1 MTNLFKLGLR
11 GKTIFLLAGLISLVL
26 IITSM
31 TSYWQSRRITE
42 EKVIELEQSKL
53 FLLKEEIESGL
64 DNHYKNLLTLR
75 DVPPVQAI
83 IRARANRN
91 IDPESGDT
99 LQQWQQ
105 RLTVIFIAFL
115 NTHPEY
121 QQIRYINAAGDEL
134 IRAQTGE
141 NGEVE
146 VVADENLQNKFASL
160 YVSEALKLEPD
171 EAYYS
176 DVTLNREHDVIQV
189 PHLPVLRMATPV
201 HSKAKQILGLIVINI
216 ATEKLFSA
224 VRSEDNGLLRSIV
237 DERGYYL
244 KHDNPEE
251 TFGFDL
257 GFDYRFHN
265 NEPELAVLAI
275 TKEQFFRRHSDHSN
289 ELDGFQKIYFAP
301 NDSDRYWLLTLNI
314 PEHVVFSGVNS
325 ALNNSL
331 LISLLVG
338 LISLLIIAWYISRK
352 ILTPIVNLAS
362 AASKLQEGDLTVR
375 VDETSADDEFGTLYS
390 AINAFAKNQQHST
403 ATLEREVE
411 LQTKRLSTV
420 IDNIVDGIITIDE
433 RGLIKSFNPAAKLI
447 FGYSDAEV
455 IGQNVNILMPE
466 PFHNKHNSYLE
477 HYHKTGEKKILGVG
491 SGREV
496 LGLRKDG
503 STFQMDLAVNEI
515 VFDGVKHFVGIIR
528 DITERK
534 QAELEVKRSES
545 LMRALFEL
553 SPVGIALNDFE
564 TGDFLELNQSLLKPT
579 GYSREEFVNLSYWDI
594 TPKDY
599 EIEEA
604 KQLEGLKSTG
614 RYGPYEKEYINNNG
628 ERYPVLLNGML
639 VEDPSTGKKMIWS
652 IIEDI
657 TDRKKSELA
666 LIQARD
672 NAEQAVQT
680 KSEFLARMSHE
691 IRTPMNGVLGM
702 LGLLQNTELS
712 NDQQHRLTIAQS
724 SAQSLL
730 TLINDILDFSKV
742 DAGKMDLEHL
752 DFNLRDMLGEFAE
765 AMGHQAQE
773 KELELVIDMKQ
784 VNESFVKG
792 DPGRLR
798 QILTNIVGNS
808 IKFTSAGEIVIR
820 TELHAIN
827 DQLWKFICHIT
838 DTGVGIPEDK
848 ISNLFDSFSQV
859 DATTTRKYGGTGLG
873 LAIVKKL
880 CKLMDGDI
888 SVSSV
893 PDKGSC
899 FSFDVQLQK
908 SDKSQQVMPPIDM
921 HKLKFLVVD
930 DNATNREVLR
940 GQLEHWG
947 SSVVE
952 ADSGQQ
958 ALAIC
963 NEYAEK
969 KDKDFI
975 DIALLDMQM
984 PNMDGA
990 DLARQLKEDKSFSEI
1005 KLVMMT
1011 SMEYQGEEKYFSDLG
1026 FDAYF
1031 PKPTTTSDLF
1041 YALSVVAGDGEA
1053 SQLTTHRLHESI
1065 HLNQETTAE
1074 FEKTAFSNMR
1084 ILLVEDN
1091 HVNQLVAT
1099 GILKGQGFK
1108 LVDVATNGLEA
1119 IASLQNAPDDAPY
1132 SIVLM
1137 DCQMPEMDGYEASRQ
1152 IRAGSAGERN
1162 KSISII
1168 AMTANVMTGDRDKCI
1183 ESGMNDYIPK
1193 PVEPEAL
1200 IMKLQQWLSY

>member
-1 MTNLFKLGLR
+1 
-11 GKTIFLLAGLISLVL
+11 
-26 IITSM
+26 M

-53 FLLKEEIESGL
+53 FLLKDEIESGL
-64 DNHYKNLLTLR
+64 NNHYKNLLTLR

-83 IRARANRN
+83 IRSRANSN

-99 LQQWQQ
+99 LQQWRQ
-105 RLTVIFIAFL
+105 RLEVIFIAFL

-121 QQIRYINAAGDEL
+121 QQIRYIDAAGDEI
-134 IRAQTGE
+134 IRVQSGQ
-141 NGEVE
+141 NGEVQI
-146 VVADENLQNKFASL
+146 VAEENLQNKFASL
-160 YVSEALKLEPD
+160 YVSETLKLAPD
-171 EAYYS
+171 KAYYS
-176 DVTLNREHDVIQV
+176 DVTLNREHNVIQV

-201 HSKAKQILGLIVINI
+201 HIKDKQIFGLIVINI

-224 VRSEDNGLLRSIV
+224 VRSEANGLLRSIV

-244 KHDNPEE
+244 KHNNIEK

-257 GFDYRFHN
+257 GFDYRFQN
-265 NEPELAVLAI
+265 IEPELAVLAV
-275 TKEQFFRRHSDHSN
+275 TNEQYFRKHSSHGN
-289 ELDGFQKIYFAP
+289 ELDGFQKIYFAS
-301 NDSDRYWLLTLNI
+301 NDHDRYWLLTLNI
-314 PEHVVFSGVNS
+314 PEHVVFSAVNS

-331 LISLLVG
+331 LVSLFIGLVT
-338 LISLLIIAWYISRK
+338 LLIIAWYISRK
-352 ILTPIVNLAS
+352 ILTPIVNLAA
-362 AASKLQEGDLTVR
+362 AASQLQGGDLTVR
-375 VDETSADDEFGTLYS
+375 VDETSAEDEFSTLYS

-403 ATLEREVE
+403 AMLEKEVT

-420 IDNIVDGIITIDE
+420 IDNILDGIITIDE
-433 RGLIKSFNPAAKLI
+433 QGLIKSFNPAAKQI
-447 FGYSDAEV
+447 FGYSDADV
-455 IGQNVNILMPE
+455 IGQNVKILMPE
-466 PFHNKHNSYLE
+466 PYHNEHDSYLE
-477 HYHKTGEKKILGVG
+477 NYRKTGNKKIIGID
-491 SGREV
+491 SGRE
-496 LGLRKDG
+496 LMGRRKDG
-503 STFQMDLAVNEI
+503 CTFQMELAVNEI

-545 LMRALFEL
+545 LMRGLFEL
-553 SPVGIALNDFE
+553 SPVGISLNDYE
-564 TGDFLELNQSLLKPT
+564 TGDFLELNQSLLTPT
-579 GYSREEFVNLSYWDI
+579 GYSREEFINLSYWDI

-599 EIEEA
+599 ELEEA
-604 KQLEGLKSTG
+604 RQLENLKNTG
-614 RYGPYEKEYINNNG
+614 RYGPYEKEYIKKNR

-639 VEDPSTGKKMIWS
+639 VEDPTTGKKMIWS
-652 IIEDI
+652 IVEDI

-666 LIQARD
+666 LIQALD
-672 NAEQAVQT
+672 NAEKAVQT

-702 LGLLQNTELS
+702 LGLLQNTELT

-742 DAGKMDLEHL
+742 DAGKMDLEYL

-765 AMGHQAQE
+765 AMGYQAQE
-773 KELELVIDMKQ
+773 KDLELVIDMKQ
-784 VNESFVKG
+784 VDESFVKG

-808 IKFTSAGEIVIR
+808 IKFTSTGEIIIR
-820 TELHAIN
+820 TELHTIN
-827 DQLWKFICHIT
+827 DQLWKFSCDIK

-859 DATTTRKYGGTGLG
+859 DASTTRKFGGTGLG

-880 CKLMDGDI
+880 CQLMNGDI
-888 SVSSV
+888 SVSSN
-893 PDKGSC
+893 PGKGSC

-908 SDKSQQVMPPIDM
+908 SDKSLQIMPPVDM

-930 DNATNREVLR
+930 DNATNREVLS

-947 SSVVE
+947 GVVLE

-963 NEYAEK
+963 NEVAEK
-969 KDKDFI
+969 KDIDFI
-975 DIALLDMQM
+975 DVAFLDMQM

-990 DLARQLKEDKSFSEI
+990 DLARKLKEDKRFNKI

-1011 SMEYQGEEKYFSDLG
+1011 SMEYQGEEKYYSDLG

-1041 YALSVVAGDGEA
+1041 YALSVVAGDVEA
-1053 SQLTTHRLHESI
+1053 SQPPIHRLHESI

-1074 FEKTAFSNMR
+1074 SKITAFSNMR
-1084 ILLVEDN
+1084 VLLVEDN

-1099 GILKGQGFK
+1099 GILKRQGFN
-1108 LVDVATNGLEA
+1108 LVDVAANGLEA
-1119 IASLQNAPDDAPY
+1119 IASLQDAPDDAAY
-1132 SIVLM
+1132 DIVLM
-1137 DCQMPEMDGYEASRQ
+1137 DCQMPEMDGYEASRE
-1152 IRAGSAGERN
+1152 IRAGKAGERN
-1162 KSISII
+1162 ISIPII
-1168 AMTANVMTGDRDKCI
+1168 AMTANVMAGDRDKCI
-1183 ESGMNDYIPK
+1183 ESGMNDYVPK
-1193 PVEPEAL
+1193 PVEPEDL
-1200 IMKLQQWLSY
+1200 IMKLQQWFSY